1 MTTVI
6 ERLVTGYGPADDADV
21 ETLVRACSVRSL
33 SDRFAAAHR
42 LTPDVVLGRYRRWL
56 LAGEAVV
63 ARVGDRPVG
72 LINLVDDPLRPR
84 TTDLALLVADDVQ
97 RRGVATGLLHHAL
110 GGPARAGWAVRATV
124 RDDNRA
130 AIGLLRTQRLGPVR
144 LASFEAGELTY
155 EIAIPA

>member
-1 MTTVI
+1 M
-6 ERLVTGYGPADDADV
+6 ERLVTGSGPASDGDV
-21 ETLVRACSVRSL
+21 ETPVRACPVRSL
-33 SDRFAAAHR
+33 SDRFAPAHR
-42 LTPDVVLGRYRRWL
+42 LTPAARYRRWL

-63 ARVGDRPVG
+63 ARIEDRPVG
-72 LINLVDDPLRPR
+72 LVNLVDDPLRPR
-84 TTDLALLVADDVQ
+84 ATDLALLVADDVQ

-110 GGPARAGWAVRATV
+110 GAPARAGWAVRATV